1 MRLKGLFLF
10 ALILFLKV
18 EFIQNKCIDS
28 FVLICDNVADVVKFG
43 NKKWTSLVIYSHQC
57 EVGFPKLEVL
67 TEDVLLKC
75 PNLEELYIVDR
86 LKEVDETAF
95 QDLPNLK
102 NIHLYKNN
110 IPIVSN
116 KLFSKL
122 DKVRKVE
129 LKNNNIHTVNRG
141 SFTNLDKLKI
151 LNLADNFLTSI
162 EEKTY
167 SSKYL
172 KKFIL
177 SGNNISVIQPNCL
190 NQHLELLNLEDNS
203 ITYLEDKTFGNLK
216 QLIELN
222 LSKNQIPKLRKNMF
236 AGLDSLSSLDVSHN
250 LIHTVEVSTFNDVKQ
265 LKILQMAH
273 NHIKL
278 IKPDIF
284 PRSNAME
291 LQSLR
296 LDHNRLSFLPLSIF
310 ERLPELHRISIGGNP
325 WQCNC
330 LQLVLKSMNKL
341 NINYTNCDYNHYFT
355 GTHPSCLQYK
365 PNQCI
370 ENVDEIG
377 QDFVD
382 KYKNALQNFSYD
394 CP

>member
-1 MRLKGLFLF
+1 MKLKGLCLF
-10 ALILFLKV
+10 AFILLLNV
-18 EFIQNKCIDS
+18 EFIENKCVDS
-28 FVLICDNVADVVKFG
+28 FVMICDNVADVGKFG
-43 NKKWTSLVIYSHQC
+43 SKKWTSLVISSHQC

-86 LKEVDETAF
+86 LKEVEETAF
-95 QDLPNLK
+95 QNLPSLK
-102 NIHLYKNN
+102 NINLYKNN

-116 KLFSKL
+116 KLFTKL

-151 LNLADNFLTSI
+151 LNLADNFITSI

-172 KKFIL
+172 KKLIL
-177 SGNNISVIQPNCL
+177 SSNNISIIQPNSL
-190 NQHLELLNLEDNS
+190 DQNLEVLNLEGNS

-222 LSKNQIPKLRKNMF
+222 LSKNKIPKLRKNMF
-236 AGLDSLSSLDVSHN
+236 AGLESLYSLDVSHN
-250 LIHTVEVSTFNDVKQ
+250 IIHIVEVSTFNDVKQ

-273 NHIKL
+273 NQIKL
-278 IKPDIF
+278 MKPDIF

-296 LDHNRLSFLPLSIF
+296 LDHNKLSFLDLSIF

-330 LQLVLKSMNKL
+330 LQYVLKKMNTL

-355 GTHPSCLQYK
+355 GTHPSCLQFK

-377 QDFVD
+377 QDFVNL
-382 KYKNALQNFSYD
+382 YKNALQNFSYD